1 MLLIGSL
8 RLDALGGFIDGEPAE
23 FVGFRPE
30 DGDSG
35 RGVSCEAVR
44 VGCTYPMIGAA
55 GWLGSVLI
63 DQQCQAFPL
72 VPLLRRLSF
81 SAYCFDS
88 AVGVGHAGV
97 ALGSSCR
104 CLCRPP
110 GQRLVGAGR
119 LATPSVVYL
128 RSSCLGLLGH
138 GLIFVPGLA
147 SAEPSDHATAQAIEA
162 VRGLTA
168 DGPVKRVTDELS
180 RLGREAERAELAA
193 ERWEQIANRL
203 DAQRATHRA
212 EDDESVAALRKAE
225 EAAEQIRA
233 EVAQPLIVQAEHDGA
248 AYLAA
253 VEDETAASARLSTV
267 GRFGRRKALTKHRSA
282 TEQTQTLRAQMRES
296 WCEPPRT
303 AEALPAWAEQRTK
316 RHAEHDPRVID
327 AAQHVEAARAER
339 ETMRKRHEQEH
350 LALLV
355 SEYGAERVRLDHLG
369 MRMTN
374 PRRDARDA
382 RAKAAMTGAE
392 ADELRSLPIPE
403 AAARIEAKRA
413 EQEQRKQQAAERAR
427 QLTDPFEHDPHRNAP
442 RHEGPTRGL

>member
-1 MLLIGSL
+1 MDRAVTELPSL
-8 RLDALGGFIDGEPAE
+8 WLSPEARRGTSSVLPCSSSSR
-23 FVGFRPE
+23 GFRASTRP
-30 DGDSG
+30 
-35 RGVSCEAVR
+35 
-44 VGCTYPMIGAA
+44 GA
-55 GWLGSVLI
+55 I
-63 DQQCQAFPL
+63 
-72 VPLLRRLSF
+72 
-81 SAYCFDS
+81 
-88 AVGVGHAGV
+88 
-97 ALGSSCR
+97 
-104 CLCRPP
+104 
-110 GQRLVGAGR
+110 
-119 LATPSVVYL
+119 
-128 RSSCLGLLGH
+128 
-138 GLIFVPGLA
+138 
-147 SAEPSDHATAQAIEA
+147 
-162 VRGLTA
+162 
-168 DGPVKRVTDELS
+168 
-180 RLGREAERAELAA
+180 
-193 ERWEQIANRL
+193 
-203 DAQRATHRA
+203 
-212 EDDESVAALRKAE
+212 
-225 EAAEQIRA
+225 
-233 EVAQPLIVQAEHDGA
+233 QAEHDGA

-282 TEQTQTLRAQMRES
+282 TEQTQTLRAQVRES

-374 PRRDARDA
+374 PRRDAR
-382 RAKAAMTGAE
+382 AKAAMTGAE